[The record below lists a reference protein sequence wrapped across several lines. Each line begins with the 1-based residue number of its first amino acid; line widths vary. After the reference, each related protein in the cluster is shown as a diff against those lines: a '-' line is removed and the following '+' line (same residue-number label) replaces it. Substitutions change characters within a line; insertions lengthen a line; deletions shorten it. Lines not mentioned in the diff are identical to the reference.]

1 MTFLAEHAPIKEKRI
16 RKIPQPLWFGDAVK
30 QK

>member
-16 RKIPQPLWFGDAVK
+16 RKITQTLVVWWCS
-30 QK
+30 